1 MSIAGTIVAS
11 GKLMRGYAES
21 LSQGIDGPQF
31 ARKPTWGLG
40 GQEIDTN
47 HAAFCYGH
55 LAIYP
60 ARILTL
66 LGKDPAP
73 AAAPIAFE
81 PLFKA
86 GAPCIDDPHG
96 TIYPAMSVVL
106 EAFGRAYDVALTEV
120 ARASDAQLLKETPN
134 ESHRK
139 NFPTIG
145 ALSNFLLGAHVA
157 VHIGQVSAWR
167 RCMGLPGVM

>member
-1 MSIAGTIVAS
+1 
-11 GKLMRGYAES
+11 
-21 LSQGIDGPQF
+21 
-31 ARKPTWGLG
+31 
-40 GQEIDTN
+40 
-47 HAAFCYGH
+47 
-55 LAIYP
+55 
-60 ARILTL
+60 
-66 LGKDPAP
+66 
-73 AAAPIAFE
+73 
-81 PLFKA
+81 
-86 GAPCIDDPHG
+86 
-96 TIYPAMSVVL
+96 MSVVL